1 MLAAILIIIAASVSL
16 SVVILLILYYIGKRP
31 DAEQV
36 QGDDSRYYDE
46 NGNHLYYDRKLI
58 ARLEKEQERAA
69 QQNK

>member
-1 MLAAILIIIAASVSL
+1 MLAVILNQIKASVSL
-16 SVVILLILYYIGKRP
+16 SVVTLLILYYVGKRP
-31 DAEQV
+31 DAERTQD
-36 QGDDSRYYDE
+36 DDSRYYDE

>member
-1 MLAAILIIIAASVSL
+1 MLSAILIIIAASVSL

-36 QGDDSRYYDE
+36 QDNDSRYYDE

-58 ARLEKEQERAA
+58 ARLEKEQERAV

>member
-1 MLAAILIIIAASVSL
+1 MA
-16 SVVILLILYYIGKRP
+16 LLLLYYIGKRP

-36 QGDDSRYYDE
+36 QDDDSRYYDE

>member
-1 MLAAILIIIAASVSL
+1 MIFPEKSAEGELARGGLRRAP
-16 SVVILLILYYIGKRP
+16 K
-31 DAEQV
+31 DKV
-36 QGDDSRYYDE
+36 QDDDSRYYDE

>member
-1 MLAAILIIIAASVSL
+1 MCIRDS
-16 SVVILLILYYIGKRP
+16 LYYVGKRP
-31 DAEQV
+31 DAERTQD
-36 QGDDSRYYDE
+36 DDSRYYDE